1 MTVGSTEVNERGG
14 AGSAGAGTHISVVVF
29 DVGETLVDETE
40 QWEPYARA
48 IGVPTFTLFA
58 LVGTTIARGE
68 PHRHAFELIGRE
80 PFDVE
85 PAGGQLYP
93 DVLPCLERLQAAG
106 YAVGIAGNQPSA
118 AAEALRRLGCE
129 ADFIATSEA
138 WGVAKPAA
146 EFFERL
152 AVEAGVA
159 PAEIAYVGDRVD
171 NDVEPAQR
179 AGMFAVH
186 IRRGPWGF
194 FQDGGCADAQIDS
207 LDELPT
213 VLP

>member
-1 MTVGSTEVNERGG
+1 VAV
-14 AGSAGAGTHISVVVF
+14 AAVVF
-29 DVGETLVDETE
+29 DVGETLVDETH

-48 IGVPTFTLFA
+48 VGVPTFTLFA

-80 PFDVE
+80 PEDLV
-85 PAGGQLYP
+85 PSGGQLYP
-93 DVLPCLERLQAAG
+93 DAVPCLERLHLAG

-118 AAEALRRLGCE
+118 AAEALRKLGCE

-138 WGVAKPAA
+138 WGVAKPSP
-146 EFFERL
+146 EFFARVAE
-152 AVEAGVA
+152 EAGLE
-159 PAEIAYVGDRVD
+159 PAQIAYVGDRVD

-186 IRRGPWGF
+186 IRRGPWGY
-194 FQDGGCADAQIDS
+194 FQDGTRADAQIDS
-207 LDELPT
+207 LDELPA